1 MKTIYKNGAVYT
13 GELPLVQAFAV
24 ENGKFI
30 FAGSNAEA
38 NKAFANE
45 KNKELKLTTA
55 QVAAME
61 NGAIYGWDTPAA
73 RPENYD
79 KDGLFCPKTE

>member
-1 MKTIYKNGAVYT
+1 
-13 GELPLVQAFAV
+13 
-24 ENGKFI
+24 
-30 FAGSNAEA
+30 
-38 NKAFANE
+38 
-45 KNKELKLTTA
+45 
-55 QVAAME
+55 ME